1 MFYFAMD
8 SIYRAGAGSF
18 LGQPC
23 HWDSD
28 LLSQPVVNPQELE
41 PFIILIQYHL
51 AGEAASCQHQTE
63 FYRLSWLGTSIH

>member
-8 SIYRAGAGSF
+8 AIYRARAGLF

-41 PFIILIQYHL
+41 AF
-51 AGEAASCQHQTE
+51 
-63 FYRLSWLGTSIH
+63 